1 MLSRMTWASKQP
13 STLLTTRSRR
23 SEKKTE
29 SSFKNFASPADVVL
43 MEMAAGVH
51 LNTSNI
57 SDSSLLASSAANGA
71 NESNASNSTILLAP
85 KSAASGPLPLRVLSI
100 IQVVIAAAFASLW
113 LLMSQAVQR
122 TTDFP
127 AFLAGWN
134 LLVNGQT
141 SQLYNLEAQ
150 KLVQQKLIGGSFANG
165 VLPFVNPP
173 YVATLFGALG
183 RFSLGVGYCVW
194 AAMNVGLLVVLFS
207 LLRKIV
213 GVDTTQWRRYALWA
227 IAAAP
232 VWSTLMGGTFSLWVC
247 VGVAGFVVAMQ
258 EGREVSAGVWLGLVA
273 FKPQYLPAIVVLLAA
288 RRSWRALGGFA
299 GAMSALLAV
308 SLPWVGVDGYRKF
321 FSLLASF
328 TNQGAKF
335 SAHSEL
341 MWNVRGLITR
351 LIERGSLS
359 ASNSD
364 SWLTLKH
371 DALTSRI
378 SLAFFGIGLLAV
390 FVARRFPLRIHLALT
405 ICITVVLSPHG
416 HVHDTILML
425 VAVALAWSAATKSAA
440 FSVRTQTFI
449 ALSTVSLAVA
459 FFSSRDPLSLLALAT
474 YITLTYWVWTLR
486 NSDSVRI
493 SSHSV
498 TVNPPEPRRTTT
510 GVHHK
515 DSAETKLSSHTEIN
529 AL

>member
-1 MLSRMTWASKQP
+1 VTMESA
-13 STLLTTRSRR
+13 LTAGAEVSGSFQGVGDILEDGNRDESVLRLTVRDARQRSHLRGL
-23 SEKKTE
+23 
-29 SSFKNFASPADVVL
+29 FATVQMIV
-43 MEMAAGVH
+43 AAV
-51 LNTSNI
+51 
-57 SDSSLLASSAANGA
+57 
-71 NESNASNSTILLAP
+71 
-85 KSAASGPLPLRVLSI
+85 
-100 IQVVIAAAFASLW
+100 FASLW

-134 LLVNGQT
+134 LLVNGNA

-183 RFSLGVGYCVW
+183 RLSLSVGYWVW
-194 AAMNVGLLVVLFS
+194 AAMNVAMLVVLFS
-207 LLRKIV
+207 QLRKIV

-258 EGREVSAGVWLGLVA
+258 EGRELSAGVWLGLVA
-273 FKPQYLPAIVVLLAA
+273 FKPQYLPAILVLLVA

-299 GAMSALLAV
+299 GAMAALLAV

-335 SAHSEL
+335 SAHAEL
-341 MWNVRGLITR
+341 MWNVRGLLTR
-351 LIERGSLS
+351 LIERSSLS
-359 ASNSD
+359 AANSD

-378 SLAFFGIGLLAV
+378 SLALFACGLLAV
-390 FVARRFPLRIHLALT
+390 VWARKHGLRFHLALT
-405 ICITVVLSPHG
+405 ICLMVILSPHG

-425 VAVALAWSAATKSAA
+425 VAVALAWSIAAESAV
-440 FSVRTQTFI
+440 FPVRTQTFI
-449 ALSTVSLAVA
+449 ALSTLSLSVA

-474 YITLTYWVWTLR
+474 YIALTYWIWTLR
-486 NSDSVRI
+486 NLPLPSKEVDL
-493 SSHSV
+493 V
-498 TVNPPEPRRTTT
+498 TVRR
-510 GVHHK
+510 
-515 DSAETKLSSHTEIN
+515 ATKHLSN
-529 AL
+529 

>member
-1 MLSRMTWASKQP
+1 M
-13 STLLTTRSRR
+13 
-23 SEKKTE
+23 TE
-29 SSFKNFASPADVVL
+29 SSFKFPFSTA
-43 MEMAAGVH
+43 
-51 LNTSNI
+51 
-57 SDSSLLASSAANGA
+57 DSSPMDATSIERLNDSRQISSVTD
-71 NESNASNSTILLAP
+71 STVLRAKP
-85 KSAASGPLPLRVLSI
+85 STSSRSLPIQVLSTVQMI
-100 IQVVIAAAFASLW
+100 IAAVFASLW
-113 LLMSQAVQR
+113 FFMSKAVQR

-134 LLVNGQT
+134 LLVNGNA

-183 RFSLGVGYCVW
+183 RLSLGVGYWVW

-213 GVDTTQWRRYALWA
+213 GVDTVQWRRYALWA

-247 VGVAGFVVAMQ
+247 VGVAGFVLAMQ
-258 EGREVSAGVWLGLVA
+258 ESREVSAGVWLGLVA
-273 FKPQYLPAIVVLLAA
+273 FKPQYLPAILVLLVA
-288 RRSWRALGGFA
+288 RRSWRALAGFA
-299 GAMSALLAV
+299 GAMVALLAV

-328 TNQGAKF
+328 TNKGAKF

-341 MWNVRGLITR
+341 MWNVRGLLTR

-359 ASNSD
+359 AANSD

-378 SLAFFGIGLLAV
+378 SLALFACGLLAV
-390 FVARRFPLRIHLALT
+390 VWARKFHLRFHLALT
-405 ICITVVLSPHG
+405 ICLMVILSPHG

-425 VAVALAWSAATKSAA
+425 VAVALAWSIAAESAVL
-440 FSVRTQTFI
+440 SVRTQTFI
-449 ALSTVSLAVA
+449 ATSTVGLSVA

-474 YITLTYWVWTLR
+474 YIALTYWIWTLR
-486 NSDSVRI
+486 TLRPLLSKDADRVTPCLSDVAS
-493 SSHSV
+493 
-498 TVNPPEPRRTTT
+498 
-510 GVHHK
+510 
-515 DSAETKLSSHTEIN
+515 LQ
-529 AL
+529 